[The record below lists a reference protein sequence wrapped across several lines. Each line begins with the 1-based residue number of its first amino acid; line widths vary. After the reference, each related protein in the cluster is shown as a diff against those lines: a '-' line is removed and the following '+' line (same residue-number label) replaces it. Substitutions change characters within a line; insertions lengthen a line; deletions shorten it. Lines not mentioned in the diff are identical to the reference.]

1 MAHVGRLARL
11 IVSSV
16 TSGAVIFMATAAT
29 AAPERGTALVVFV
42 DFSGSVQTGQRA
54 GFRREL
60 EAHILPWLAP
70 GDRAVV
76 AAIHD
81 KTLTAFR
88 PFAEVVLPEKLVF
101 SGWVNNSLLFN
112 RQAKEREARLRDLKE
127 EFRADVAGGLAHGR
141 ASPYTDILS
150 SLVVAEKLF
159 ADEPRRKVL
168 VLMSDMIEDTP
179 AYNFEKIRW
188 GPDTT
193 TRLLTELDAK
203 HMVADLSGVCVY
215 VTGASARTAEL
226 AQHIGRF
233 WEAYFKRAHA
243 DLDTSRYARVLLHWP
258 PAKSCRAQ

>member
-1 MAHVGRLARL
+1 
-11 IVSSV
+11 
-16 TSGAVIFMATAAT
+16 
-29 AAPERGTALVVFV
+29 
-42 DFSGSVQTGQRA
+42 VQSEQRA
-54 GFRREL
+54 GFRREI
-60 EAHILPWLAP
+60 EAQILPWLGP

-76 AAIHD
+76 AGIHD

-101 SGWVNNSLLFN
+101 SGWVNNIIQFN
-112 RQAKEREARLRDLKE
+112 RQAKERDAQLRDLKE
-127 EFRADVAGGLAHGR
+127 GFRADVAGGLSRGR

-150 SLVVAEKLF
+150 SLLLAEKLF
-159 ADEPRRKVL
+159 VDDPRRKVL

-188 GPDTT
+188 GTDTA
-193 TRLLTELDAK
+193 TRLLTELEAK
-203 HMVADLSGVCVY
+203 HMVANLSGVCVY
-215 VTGASARTAEL
+215 VTGASARSAEL

-243 DLDTSRYARVLLHWP
+243 DLDASRYARVLLHWP

>member
-1 MAHVGRLARL
+1 MEHVGRLARL
-11 IVSSV
+11 IVSSL
-16 TSGAVIFMATAAT
+16 TSGAVILMATTAI
-29 AAPERGTALVVFV
+29 AAPERGTALVIFV
-42 DFSGSVQTGQRA
+42 DFSGSVQSAQRA
-54 GFRREL
+54 AFSREI
-60 EAHILPWLAP
+60 ETHILPWLGP

-76 AAIHD
+76 AGIHD

-101 SGWVNNSLLFN
+101 SGWTHNRIVFN
-112 RQAKEREARLRDLKE
+112 RQASERDARLRDLKDG
-127 EFRADVAGGLAHGR
+127 FRADVAGGLARGR

-150 SLVVAEKLF
+150 SLLIAEKLF

-168 VLMSDMIEDTP
+168 LVMSDMIEDTP

-188 GPDTT
+188 GPDTAA
-193 TRLLTELDAK
+193 RLLTELDAK

-215 VTGASARTAEL
+215 VAGASARSAEL

-243 DLDTSRYARVLLHWP
+243 DLDASRYARVLLHWP